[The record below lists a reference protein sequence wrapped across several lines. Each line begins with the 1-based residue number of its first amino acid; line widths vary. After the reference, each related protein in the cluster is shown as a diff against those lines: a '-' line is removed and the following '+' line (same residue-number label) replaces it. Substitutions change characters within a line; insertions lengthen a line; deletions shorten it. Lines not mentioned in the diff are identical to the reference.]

1 MKKNTVSPISFK
13 FISKEGTKATSF
25 SFFPPCHSPID
36 TKVSGTTFGEA
47 ADKLQSFKVGMHLDL
62 VRLKKNPFD
71 RNAVAI
77 FGKCDGS
84 YLRIGYVPSKVAEK
98 IAPLIDKNMELSC
111 VITDIVGGGDLNYG
125 LRIRIS

>member
-1 MKKNTVSPISFK
+1 MKNNTVSFNIL
-13 FISKEGTKATSF
+13 SKESTKVTSF
-25 SFFPPCHSPID
+25 YFFPLRPIN

-47 ADKLQSFKVGMHLDL
+47 ADKLQLFKVGMQLDL
-62 VRLKKNPFD
+62 VRMPKNPFD